1 MVDWERFLKET
12 EVLKISFFKTKKELV
27 EKAVKKMEDS
37 LKVGCKIIIFGN
49 GGSAAQAQH
58 FAAELVN
65 KFLLIR
71 KPLPALALTT
81 DTSILTSIGNDVS
94 FNEIFSKQIE
104 ALGKKDDIAF
114 GISTS
119 GNSLNVI
126 QGIKK
131 AQEKGL
137 FTIGLTG
144 ERGGKLADHVELL
157 IDVPSKNTPRIQ
169 EIHLMVLHIIAE
181 ELEKAFY
188 SPP

>member
-1 MVDWERFLKET
+1 
-12 EVLKISFFKTKKELV
+12 
-27 EKAVKKMEDS
+27 MENTI
-37 LKVGCKIIIFGN
+37 KNGGKIIIFGN
-49 GGSAAQAQH
+49 GGSASQAQH

-65 KFLLIR
+65 KFLLVR
-71 KPLPALALTT
+71 RPLPALSLTT

-104 ALGKKDDIAF
+104 ALGKKGDIAL

-126 QGIKK
+126 QGIQKAREKK
-131 AQEKGL
+131 I

-144 ERGGKLADHVELL
+144 EGGGKLAEYVDLL
-157 IDVPSKNTPRIQ
+157 IDVPSKSTPRIQ

-181 ELEKAFY
+181 ELEKNLY
-188 SPP
+188 SL

>member
-1 MVDWERFLKET
+1 MINWESFLKEI
-12 EVLKISFFKTKKELV
+12 EILKNSFFKN
-27 EKAVKKMEDS
+27 KANLIENVIKRMENTI
-37 LKVGCKIIIFGN
+37 KNGGKIIIFGN
-49 GGSAAQAQH
+49 GGSASQAQH

-65 KFLLIR
+65 KFLLVR
-71 KPLPALALTT
+71 RPLPALSLTT

-104 ALGKKDDIAF
+104 ALGKKGDIAL

-126 QGIKK
+126 QGIQKAREKK
-131 AQEKGL
+131 I

-144 ERGGKLADHVELL
+144 EGGGKLAEYVDLL
-157 IDVPSKNTPRIQ
+157 IDVPSKSTPRIQ

-181 ELEKAFY
+181 ELEKNLY
-188 SPP
+188 SL